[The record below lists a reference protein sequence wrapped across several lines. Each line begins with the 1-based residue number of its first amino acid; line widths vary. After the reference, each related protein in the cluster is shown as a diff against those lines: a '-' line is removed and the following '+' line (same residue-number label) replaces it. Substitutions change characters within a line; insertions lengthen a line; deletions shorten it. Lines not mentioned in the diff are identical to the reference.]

1 MGKRERCLFIVP
13 GQRDNRTGSESWHE
27 QGRDYNILS
36 CPDPG
41 QNVRQKN
48 REEKNYNFPLFDI
61 LWWQSDSDLALGRP
75 KTEEFVPDFL
85 ILPLSRDKGTLSHE
99 NVLFLG
105 SPVPLE
111 TLYQMRTSKKLFL
124 QLGFLDCIW
133 RWFQCITNDGKVL
146 WWFNSTQPSLFKQWD
161 LNSFSIWRGCKGSWI
176 PNGIYSNR

>member
-1 MGKRERCLFIVP
+1 MGKKGTDV
-13 GQRDNRTGSESWHE
+13 S
-27 QGRDYNILS
+27 ILS
-36 CPDPG
+36 RDKGTTGQAQNLATSKAGIITFCPVQTQD
-41 QNVRQKN
+41 RTWDRKIE
-48 REEKNYNFPLFDI
+48 RKKNYNFPLFNI

-75 KTEEFVPDFL
+75 KTEEFVPEFL

-161 LNSFSIWRGCKGSWI
+161 LNSFSIWRGSKGSWI
-176 PNGIYSNR
+176 PNGI